1 MICGAATTFEQF
13 GPAHAAAIFL
23 TAALPAGLIFVV
35 RKADSPRASKAICC
49 GLAAVLLAN
58 ELLHYALGFRSVG
71 WRGFMREF
79 LPLHIC
85 GLAVYLA
92 AFSLVTRRQWAYEIA
107 YFWGLAGTVQAI
119 LTPDLQAGFPQYWF
133 FQYFIRHSGI
143 VTAVLL
149 ATIGLKMRPRTGAVL
164 RVFIITNVWL
174 VLVAAANWA
183 LAANYMYLSRR
194 PDVPSPLVIL
204 PWPWYIV
211 LADALVLVA
220 FALLYWPFLA
230 RNRRQTDGT
239 TEV

>member
-1 MICGAATTFEQF
+1 MICGAATTFQQF
-13 GPAHAAAIFL
+13 GPPHAVAIFL
-23 TAALPAGLIFVV
+23 TAALPAALILRV
-35 RKADSPRASKAICC
+35 RKADSLPLSKAICC
-49 GLAAVLLAN
+49 GLAAVLLVN
-58 ELLHYALGFRSVG
+58 EFLHYAFGFQSVG
-71 WRGFMREF
+71 WQGFLRDF

-85 GLAVYLA
+85 GLAAYLA
-92 AFSLVTRRQWAYEIA
+92 AFSLITRRQWAYEIA
-107 YFWGLAGTVQAI
+107 YFWGLAGTTQAI

-143 VTAVLL
+143 VAAVLL
-149 ATIGLKMRPRTGAVL
+149 ATIGLKMRPRPGSVL

-174 VLVAAANWA
+174 VLVAGANWA
-183 LAANYMYLSRR
+183 LDANYMYLARR

-230 RNRRQTDGT
+230 RNRRAT
-239 TEV
+239 